1 MNACGARGVW
11 TSAPF
16 LALGHG
22 NRGTSLAGS
31 GPGMPVHLRCPRLAS
46 PQKEGEF
53 TLHGRAI
60 LEMEQY
66 IRETYPDAVKV
77 CNICRG
83 LLIQVPGAR
92 QGALSRTHSGPR
104 PLTCPEP
111 PRCEQTMGVSSE
123 ASDDK
128 CMGACLSPLVLLF
141 CPRLFPLPPPERLSE
156 VFCGAHVILAAA
168 RHTSFLSQP
177 HIPVGCLPLRT
188 LYGFRAEQLDQCW
201 MILFLS
207 FCLRFFFFFN
217 VNRF

>member
-16 LALGHG
+16 LALGRG
-22 NRGTSLAGS
+22 NRGTSRAGS
-31 GPGMPVHLRCPRLAS
+31 GPGVPVHQRGPRLAS

-92 QGALSRTHSGPR
+92 RGALSRTHSGPR
-104 PLTCPEP
+104 RLTRLEP
-111 PRCEQTMGVSSE
+111 PRREQTMGVSSE

-128 CMGACLSPLVLLF
+128 CVRACLSPLVLLF
-141 CPRLFPLPPPERLSE
+141 CPRLFFFPPERLSE
-156 VFCGAHVILAAA
+156 VFCGANIILAAA
-168 RHTSFLSQP
+168 RHTSFCPSYIFLLA
-177 HIPVGCLPLRT
+177 VCL
-188 LYGFRAEQLDQCW
+188 
-201 MILFLS
+201 
-207 FCLRFFFFFN
+207 CLRCMASEQSSWTSAG
-217 VNRF
+217 

>member
-16 LALGHG
+16 LALGRG
-22 NRGTSLAGS
+22 NRGTSLAGNR
-31 GPGMPVHLRCPRLAS
+31 PGVPVHQRCPRLAS

-92 QGALSRTHSGPR
+92 RGALSRTHSGPR
-104 PLTCPEP
+104 PRTSPTGRQWVSPQKHLTTSAWGPACPP
-111 PRCEQTMGVSSE
+111 
-123 ASDDK
+123 
-128 CMGACLSPLVLLF
+128 
-141 CPRLFPLPPPERLSE
+141 
-156 VFCGAHVILAAA
+156 
-168 RHTSFLSQP
+168 
-177 HIPVGCLPLRT
+177 
-188 LYGFRAEQLDQCW
+188 W
-201 MILFLS
+201 S
-207 FCLRFFFFFN
+207 FCSVPGSFFFPQ
-217 VNRF
+217 NRSQKFSVGPILSWQ